1 MGSEDE
7 AMRLI
12 SQTGEGVVRIG
23 VELTP
28 QLVKLLTWLEKHG
41 LQFARWAYDK
51 SGRNQVSLK
60 RLRYIARESGTGI
73 AALNLEGLE
82 PTDPRINLLRQEL
95 KNTGIRYSFDPREPG
110 QLFIEANNEVFAKG
124 ALQRVGILVGMQ
136 AQEKLD
142 TPAERQARDE
152 ARKALPTPLTL
163 EEREK
168 VPTHTIKVYS
178 PALDIRQGLLEDN
191 LARMGIP
198 YVSHTNGELVNISFR
213 SNQAVA
219 VKALIDNLAANKM
232 VTHFDQTRVVN
243 YEDLTQAAMQYSLRN
258 EIDRNNIAITEQD
271 PDISSELTTVEKNL
285 GEAPETQAIAADQ
298 ESQALA
304 QEAIRNEQ
312 TPGAPEA
319 STSVPDQPAASTV
332 VTQPTTPAQSA
343 TQPARS
349 MNTEPITDKQKEF
362 LSDLEKQGYITRSE
376 REMLTTKG
384 DVATLL
390 NKVHEQNP
398 NIGYKLDAD
407 YATKINVH
415 MGDDGM
421 LHMGKKGFAQALKTA
436 QELQQAQKPLTV
448 NAPKVNLPA
457 PSPRMK

>member
-1 MGSEDE
+1 M
-7 AMRLI
+7 
-12 SQTGEGVVRIG
+12 
-23 VELTP
+23 
-28 QLVKLLTWLEKHG
+28 
-41 LQFARWAYDK
+41 
-51 SGRNQVSLK
+51 
-60 RLRYIARESGTGI
+60 
-73 AALNLEGLE
+73 
-82 PTDPRINLLRQEL
+82 
-95 KNTGIRYSFDPREPG
+95 
-110 QLFIEANNEVFAKG
+110 
-124 ALQRVGILVGMQ
+124 
-136 AQEKLD
+136 
-142 TPAERQARDE
+142 
-152 ARKALPTPLTL
+152 
-163 EEREK
+163 
-168 VPTHTIKVYS
+168 
-178 PALDIRQGLLEDN
+178 DIRQGLLEDN

-213 SNQAVA
+213 SNQAAA

-304 QEAIRNEQ
+304 QEEIRNEQ
-312 TPGAPEA
+312 TPVAPEA

-332 VTQPTTPAQSA
+332 VTQPTAPAQSA
-343 TQPARS
+343 TQPARG

-376 REMLTTKG
+376 REMLTTKR

-421 LHMGKKGFAQALKTA
+421 LHLGKKGFAQALKTA

-448 NAPKVNLPA
+448 NTPKVNLPA